1 MPTIEIKTNNVLH
14 AGTYNLVLNANL
26 NNWKQSQILITVT
39 IILGCI
45 DSTITP
51 WPISTKFYE
60 VSTSP
65 ITFSFN

>member
-1 MPTIEIKTNNVLH
+1 MH
-14 AGTYNLVLNANL
+14 AGIYNLVLKANL

-51 WPISTKFYE
+51 WIIPTKFYE
-60 VSTSP
+60 VNTSP
-65 ITFSFN
+65 ITFNFN